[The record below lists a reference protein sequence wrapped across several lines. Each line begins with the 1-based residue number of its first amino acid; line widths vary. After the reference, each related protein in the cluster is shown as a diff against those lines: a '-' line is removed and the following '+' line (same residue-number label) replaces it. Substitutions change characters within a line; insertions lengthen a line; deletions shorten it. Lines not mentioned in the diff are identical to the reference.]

1 MNAGAPWLIEL
12 AGSEIARIE
21 QHGADLVVVLAA
33 ARVGGDRRLL
43 DPAHSGGHLLG
54 VRWHLFEA
62 SWEGLPFSLIGRI
75 DEAEWRSESGSHTAT
90 GMATGMTL
98 QAPSNGDSPTALTLK
113 TALGD
118 ALLVW
123 AKAWRVE
130 LPADV
135 RFAPSL
141 AC

>member
-1 MNAGAPWLIEL
+1 MNAGAPWSIEL

-33 ARVGGDRRLL
+33 ARVGGDRSLL
-43 DPAHSGGHLLG
+43 DPARSGGHVLG

-62 SWEGLPFSLIGRI
+62 SWEGLPSSLIGRI
-75 DEAEWRSESGSHTAT
+75 DEADWRSESGSQTAT
-90 GMATGMTL
+90 GMATGMVL
-98 QAPSNGDSPTALTLK
+98 RAPSRGDSPTALTLR

-118 ALLVW
+118 ALLVR

-130 LPADV
+130 LPTEV

>member
-1 MNAGAPWLIEL
+1 MNAGAPWSIEL

-43 DPAHSGGHLLG
+43 DPARSGGHLLG

-62 SWEGLPFSLIGRI
+62 SWEGMPSSLIGRI
-75 DEAEWRSESGSHTAT
+75 DEAVWHSEPDARTAT
-90 GMATGMTL
+90 GMATGMVL
-98 QAPSNGDSPTALTLK
+98 QAPSHGDSPTAMTLR

-118 ALLVW
+118 ALSVR

-130 LPADV
+130 LPEGV

>member
-1 MNAGAPWLIEL
+1 MTSDVSWLIEL
-12 AGSEIARIE
+12 AGSEIARVE

-33 ARVGGDRRLL
+33 AKVGGDRRQLA
-43 DPAHSGGHLLG
+43 PTRSGGHLLG
-54 VRWHLFEA
+54 VRWHLIEA
-62 SWEGLPFSLIGRI
+62 SWEGLPSSLIGRI
-75 DEAEWRSESGSHTAT
+75 NEVEWCDGSNAHRVT
-90 GMATGMTL
+90 GVVL
-98 QAPSNGDSPTALTLK
+98 EAPSRGDSPTSLTLK

-118 ALLVW
+118 ALQVH

-130 LPADV
+130 LPAGA

>member
-1 MNAGAPWLIEL
+1 MNGCAPWSIEL

-43 DPAHSGGHLLG
+43 DPARSGGHLLG

-62 SWEGLPFSLIGRI
+62 SWEGLPSSLIGRI
-75 DEAEWRSESGSHTAT
+75 DEAEWRSESGSHMAM
-90 GMATGMTL
+90 GMATGMNL
-98 QAPSNGDSPTALTLK
+98 QAPLHGDSPTALTLK

-118 ALLVW
+118 ALRVR

-130 LPADV
+130 LPAEV

>member
-12 AGSEIARIE
+12 TGSEIARIE
-21 QHGADLVVVLAA
+21 QHDADLVVVLAA
-33 ARVGGDRRLL
+33 ARVGGDRRQL
-43 DPAHSGGHLLG
+43 DPTLSGGHVLG

-62 SWEGLPFSLIGRI
+62 SWEGLPSSLIGRI
-75 DEAEWRSESGSHTAT
+75 EEARWRGDSDAQTVT
-90 GMATGMTL
+90 GMASGMTL
-98 QAPSNGDSPTALTLK
+98 KAPSHGDSPIALTLE

-118 ALLVW
+118 ALLVR

-130 LPADV
+130 LPTDV